1 MYKKIVFSKYIVNKI
16 NNNIILDYL
25 LKILQYLNKKILKYL
40 KKKKYIIFLLF
51 K

>member
-1 MYKKIVFSKYIVNKI
+1 MFNLEIYFYFCDIY
-16 NNNIILDYL
+16 IILDYL